1 MVVQTISIK
10 FYQNFSK
17 IVLLESKVLVFL
29 EEEVYRHL

>member
-10 FYQNFSK
+10 FHQNFSK
-17 IVLLESKVLVFL
+17 IVLLENKIFVFL